1 MEILSKLKPFRR
13 LITWLQ
19 NGGYLTS
26 TYQFGSR
33 KISVSVSMSGWKFP
47 DGNFSSKYY
56 QGAWSKLGSLDLWII
71 WQTMQV
77 QEDMNSSL

>member
-1 MEILSKLKPFRR
+1 MIFWWKEERGEIRAITATQNSIHQEVKVCSFWEMEILSKLKPFRR

-33 KISVSVSMSGWKFP
+33 KISVSVSMSG
-47 DGNFSSKYY
+47 
-56 QGAWSKLGSLDLWII
+56 
-71 WQTMQV
+71 
-77 QEDMNSSL
+77 